1 MPAGSAS
8 LQRTFTASALATIY
22 ELAQAEALELPGRG
36 ARQLAHDPDLPRP
49 LVGRQRALQEP
60 PHVRPQRLRLRG
72 RIAGHDEHEG
82 LDEAA
87 GFLRAHD
94 PAVEHARVPQQH
106 RFYRDRGHPLPGHL
120 EEVVLAATVDVGT
133 VRLSA
138 IHVAGPEPVAHERPA
153 RMVE

>member
-36 ARQLAHDPDLPRP
+36 AWQLAHDPDLPRP

-60 PHVRPQRLRLRG
+60 PHVGPQRLRLRG
-72 RIAGHDEHEG
+72 RITGHDEHER

-87 GFLRAHD
+87 GLLGAHD
-94 PAVEHARVPQQH
+94 PAVEHARMPEQH
-106 RFYRDRGHPLPGHL
+106 RFHRDRGHPLPGHHA
-120 EEVVLAATVDVGT
+120 EVVLASTVDVGA
-133 VRLSA
+133 VRLA
-138 IHVAGPEPVAHERPA
+138 AVHVAGPE
-153 RMVE
+153 